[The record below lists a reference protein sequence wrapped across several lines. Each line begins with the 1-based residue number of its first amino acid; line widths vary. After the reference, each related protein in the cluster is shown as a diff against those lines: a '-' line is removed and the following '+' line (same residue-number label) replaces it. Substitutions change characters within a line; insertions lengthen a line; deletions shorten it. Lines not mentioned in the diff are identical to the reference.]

1 MSFESPDSVHG
12 SQQAHKHI
20 MGKALGDPA
29 STFRLMLDN
38 LPMSAALLLVDENKT
53 FPIIAANAIALSQV
67 PGADLEGL
75 NAINNVSQAWY
86 KETKE
91 ALLSCCQNKQT
102 ITIGSSR
109 TLESGEIIWY
119 ENRLSPIIDA
129 DGTLSHILALIMD
142 VSERKR
148 QEMIVREQHEI
159 ILRQHE
165 ELNELSTPLLSI
177 SDRTLV
183 LPLIGA
189 IDSRRIT
196 QLITSL
202 LEGIASKKAEHVI
215 IDITGVPIVDTQV
228 ANALIQATQAV
239 KLLGAQVILSGIRP
253 EVAQTLVGLGIDF
266 GTLLPQATL
275 QSAIASTLAD

>member
-1 MSFESPDSVHG
+1 MSSPSPDSPRESKPTHTTITG
-12 SQQAHKHI
+12 Q
-20 MGKALGDPA
+20 ALGDQA

-53 FPIIAANAIALSQV
+53 FPIVAANAIALSQV

-75 NAINNVSQAWY
+75 NAINSVSEEWY
-86 KETKE
+86 NETRV
-91 ALLSCCQNKQT
+91 AILGCYTSKQT
-102 ITIGSSR
+102 ITIESSR
-109 TLESGEIIWY
+109 TLDHGLTIWY
-119 ENRLSPIIDA
+119 ENKLSPIMDA
-129 DGTLSHILALIMD
+129 DGVVTHILALIID
-142 VSERKR
+142 VSERKQ
-148 QEMIVREQHEI
+148 QERIVREQNEI
-159 ILRQHE
+159 ILRQYD

-183 LPLIGA
+183 LPLIGS
-189 IDSRRIT
+189 IDSRRIS
-196 QLITSL
+196 QLISSL
-202 LEGIASKKAEHVI
+202 LEGISSKKAEHVI

-253 EVAQTLVGLGIDF
+253 EVAKTLVGLGIDF

-275 QSAIASTLAD
+275 QSAIARTLAH